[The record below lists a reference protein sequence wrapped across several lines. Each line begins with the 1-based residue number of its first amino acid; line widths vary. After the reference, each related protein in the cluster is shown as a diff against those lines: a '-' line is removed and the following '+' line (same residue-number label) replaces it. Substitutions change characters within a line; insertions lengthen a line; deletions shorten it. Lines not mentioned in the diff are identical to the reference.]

1 MLDRHAIRFY
11 LASRSP
17 RRAEILTQLGLHFI
31 PIAAEIDETPR
42 ADEPI
47 HDYVQRMARGKA
59 LRGLETLELQK
70 LPPLPVLAADTSVY
84 AQDEILGKPQDA
96 DDALRMLSK
105 MAGQWHEVYTAVALA
120 IAQDVHL
127 AVSHTRVLMAPLATE
142 TLMAYVATG
151 EPMDKAGAYGIQGLG
166 GVLVARIEG
175 SYSGVMGLPVHE
187 TAQLLALAGI
197 SVLPDSHHLNQNQS
211 IHTSI

>member
-1 MLDRHAIRFY
+1 MPDTPAIRFY

-17 RRAEILTQLGLHFI
+17 RRAEILSQLGLHFM
-31 PIAAEIDETPR
+31 PIAAEIDETPW

-47 HDYVQRMARGKA
+47 HDYVKRMAHSKA
-59 LRGLETLELQK
+59 LRGLETQDLQK

-84 AQDEILGKPQDA
+84 AQGEILGKPQHA
-96 DDALRMLSK
+96 ADALRMLCK

-120 IAQDVHL
+120 VEQDVHI
-127 AVSHTRVLMAPLATE
+127 AVSHTQVLMAPLSTE

-197 SVLPDSHHLNQNQS
+197 SVLPEGQQVK
-211 IHTSI
+211 